1 MGSCS
6 HAARRRLSDPI
17 ANLKKAAG
25 MRHPRPIAERHPPIG
40 EASTTGLVSAWRQ
53 ISLGAQRC
61 PSRKSRRV
69 KGAAVAA
76 HLEVPAGIILPAKFT
91 VTTHIGSGQSRFL
104 RRCVGVLGVRRLR
117 RLVSAYRRPSSCRKP
132 TSMRS
137 LSSAAAM
144 RPAQRASRTHPN
156 RVLLIRTPAL
166 PTQPRTAPRRSFG
179 VVSLAFADWE
189 ADRRPTV

>member
-1 MGSCS
+1 
-6 HAARRRLSDPI
+6 
-17 ANLKKAAG
+17 
-25 MRHPRPIAERHPPIG
+25 MRHPRPLPSDIHLERSVNDRLG
-40 EASTTGLVSAWRQ
+40 FSLASDFVGCSAM
-53 ISLGAQRC
+53 SEPEEGAV
-61 PSRKSRRV
+61 SRRV
-69 KGAAVAA
+69 KGACRCAPRSASGNN
-76 HLEVPAGIILPAKFT
+76 PARQVHSHYPYRQRPEPLLAP
-91 VTTHIGSGQSRFL
+91 L
-104 RRCVGVLGVRRLR
+104 RRSLGVRRLR